1 MLEMT
6 TSGAGI
12 TRLAPTPSG
21 FLHTGNAINF
31 LLTEKLARA
40 RGWKVRLRIDDLD
53 IERVRPAYV
62 EDIFRSLEWLGV
74 SWDEGPSGPMDHAAN
89 WSQQLRLERYGEVV
103 QVLRKGGHLYGCVC
117 TRSQLRT
124 VAADERYPGTCR
136 EAGHS
141 LDHPDST
148 WRFRIPEGVVVKV
161 DTLKDEVLEVDLE
174 PTMGDPV
181 VRHRISDQT
190 SGRVAYQIASLVDDL
205 DHGVTHIVRGSDLLP
220 STACQLF
227 LAKLLG
233 LKAFEA
239 IRFHHHELV
248 LGPTGDKLSKSE
260 GATSLMSMRETG
272 VSPLI
277 LQRKADRM
285 LENLLNPGIRG

>member
-21 FLHTGNAINF
+21 FLHAGNAINF
-31 LLTEKLARA
+31 LLTEKLARTQ
-40 RGWKVRLRIDDLD
+40 GWKVRLRIDDLD
-53 IERVRPAYV
+53 VERLRTAYV

-74 SWDEGPSGPMDHAAN
+74 SWDEGPSGQDDHYAN
-89 WSQQLRLERYGEVV
+89 WSQQLRLARYEDLV
-103 QVLRKGGHLYGCVC
+103 QALRDRGHLYGCIC

-148 WRFRIPEGVVVKV
+148 WRFRIPEGMVLKV
-161 DTLKDEVLEVDLE
+161 NTMKEEVLEVDVE
-174 PTMGDPV
+174 HTMGDPV
-181 VRHRISDQT
+181 VRHRLSDQT
-190 SGRVAYQIASLVDDL
+190 LGRVAYQIASLADDL
-205 DHGVTHIVRGSDLLP
+205 DHGITHIVRGSDLLP
-220 STACQLF
+220 STACQLY

-233 LKAFEA
+233 VKAFEA
-239 IRFHHHELV
+239 VRFHHHELV
-248 LGPTGDKLSKSE
+248 LGPSGDKLSKSE
-260 GATSLMSMRETG
+260 GSASLRSMREAG
-272 VSPLI
+272 ISPIL
-277 LQRKADRM
+277 LQRQADMM
-285 LENLLNPGIRG
+285 LEKLLNP